1 MNLIKK
7 DKINKINAYLLIVLA
22 FILPISVAATNL
34 LIACIVLLWL
44 GRGTFKD
51 DYNELKTNKVVIAVV
66 VFYSLH
72 VLGLLWTEDLEWGI
86 HILKK
91 ETKFLVLP
99 ILMLFVRYEQIKYY
113 IISFL
118 LAMVLSV
125 LLSYGIW
132 FEFII
137 NFKSAT
143 SLNPTPFMSHISYN
157 PILALII
164 YILFN
169 EILFNNISF
178 NRKILYGLLIVL
190 MSVNMFITGGRAGQ
204 VVYFL
209 IIICILFQY
218 FHKNKLK
225 AFLLSILIIPT
236 IFFLAYTSSTLF
248 KKRVLEGIENIE
260 NYSSNKNTSMGER
273 LNFLLNSFNIIEKSP
288 IFGIGTGDFKNEY
301 MLINKSEVAHLS
313 DTTHPHN
320 MYLLVTTQLGI
331 IGLISL
337 LSIFYFQIIIALNE
351 SNKYLKNLKLFLPFL
366 FIFIM
371 FSDSYLLGHYT
382 TMLFLFF
389 SSFLY
394 KEYNRKVIVKSF

>member
-1 MNLIKK
+1 MSLIKK
-7 DKINKINAYLLIVLA
+7 NKINEINNYLLIVFA
-22 FILPISVAATNL
+22 FSLPISVAVTNL
-34 LIACIVLLWL
+34 IIAFIIILWII
-44 GRGTFKD
+44 RASFKD
-51 DYNELKTNKVVIAVV
+51 DYNELKTNKLIVAVFL
-66 VFYSLH
+66 FYLLH
-72 VLGLLWTEDLEWGI
+72 ILGLLWTEDLEWGF

-99 ILMLFVRYEQIKYY
+99 ILMLFVRYEHIKYY
-113 IISFL
+113 ITSFL

-132 FEFII
+132 FEIII

-178 NRKILYGLLIVL
+178 NRKIIYVVLILL
-190 MSVNMFITGGRAGQ
+190 MSVNMFVTGGRAGQ

-218 FHKNKLK
+218 FHNNKFK
-225 AFLLSILIIPT
+225 AFLLSIIIIPT
-236 IFFLAYTSSTLF
+236 IFFLAYTNSTLF
-248 KKRVLEGIENIE
+248 HKRVLEGIDNIE
-260 NYSSNKNTSMGER
+260 NYSNNKNTSMGER
-273 LNFLLNSFNIIEKSP
+273 LNFLLNSFKIIEKSP
-288 IFGIGTGDFKNEY
+288 IFGVGTGDFKNEY
-301 MLINKSEVAHLS
+301 KLINKSEVAHLS
-313 DTTHPHN
+313 NTTHPHN

-331 IGLISL
+331 VGLISL
-337 LSIFYFQIIIALNE
+337 LSIFYFQIKIALKE
-351 SNKYLKNLKLFLPFL
+351 SSEYLKNLKLFLPFL

-382 TMLFLFF
+382 TMLFLYF

-394 KEYNRKVIVKSF
+394 KEYDRKVIVKSF